1 MEIPSVVEHRRPFRE
16 TPAEKLGREIASFGV
31 KLLRTASLTALL
43 TPLLLFAFLTFDVP
57 IRNFNVVFDNPALKP
72 SLWLSQGTLIIT
84 SMLPLVLLIARRFGG
99 DEASASVTA
108 SWGVAAVTTFAGLS
122 YIAPTLNPGDM
133 PPLRFV
139 IAFVASTM
147 LGQYLAIGVYDIT
160 RGGGPWWRAPL
171 VSCLVGFSIQ
181 STIYFPSAYWNS
193 ASPWL
198 SWMFFDL
205 VVKAA
210 AAVLFLPIYWML
222 LKPLRPRGG
231 YGGR

>member
-1 MEIPSVVEHRRPFRE
+1 MEIPSPVEHRRPFRE
-16 TPAEKLGREIASFGV
+16 TPAEKLGREIAAFGV
-31 KLLRTASLTALL
+31 KLFRTASLTAIL
-43 TPLLLFAFLTFDVP
+43 TPVLLLAFLTFDLPV
-57 IRNFNVVFDNPALKP
+57 RNFNVVFDNPILKP

-84 SMLPLVLLIARRFGG
+84 MMLPMVLLIARRFGG

-108 SWGVAAVTTFAGLS
+108 SWGVAAVMTFAGLS
-122 YIAPTLNPGDM
+122 AIAPTLETGDM
-133 PPLRFV
+133 PAMRFI

-171 VSCLVGFSIQ
+171 VSCLVGFGVQ
-181 STIYFPSAYWNS
+181 SVIYFPSAYWKS
-193 ASPWL
+193 TEPWL
-198 SWMFFDL
+198 SWMMFDL

-210 AAVLFLPIYWML
+210 ISALFLPVYWML

>member
-1 MEIPSVVEHRRPFRE
+1 MDIPSVVEHRRPFRE
-16 TPAEKLGREIASFGV
+16 TPAEKLGREIAAFGV

-43 TPLLLFAFLTFDVP
+43 TPVLLFAFLTFDIP
-57 IRNFNVVFDNPALKP
+57 IRNFNVVFDNPVLKP

-84 SMLPLVLLIARRFGG
+84 LMLPMVLLVARRFGG

-108 SWGVAAVTTFAGLS
+108 SWGVAAVMTFAGLS
-122 YIAPTLNPGDM
+122 YIAPSLDAGDM
-133 PPLRFV
+133 PPMRFV
-139 IAFVASTM
+139 VAFVASTM
-147 LGQYLAIGVYDIT
+147 LGHYLAIGVYDIT

-171 VSCLVGFSIQ
+171 VSCLVGFGVQ
-181 STIYFPSAYWNS
+181 SAIYFPSAYWAS
-193 ASPWL
+193 ATPWV
-198 SWMFFDL
+198 SWMMFDL

-210 AAVLFLPIYWML
+210 VSVLFLPVYFFL